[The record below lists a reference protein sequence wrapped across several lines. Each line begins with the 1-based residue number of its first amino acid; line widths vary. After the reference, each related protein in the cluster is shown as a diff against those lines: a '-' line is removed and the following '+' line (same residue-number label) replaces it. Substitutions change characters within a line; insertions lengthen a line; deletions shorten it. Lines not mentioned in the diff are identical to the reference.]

1 MTLHTFV
8 VGYLDDWRLKMR
20 HVTHTMDD
28 LTPNERKVLLD
39 LFRCGPRTQQQLAG
53 RLDVTQQSISR
64 IIARLSAL
72 GLIAPGARSG
82 VGARGYPTSTVQL
95 VPSKA
100 CGLGLAVAPGSLTLV
115 VADLAGNQLG
125 EERLESLSPSRAAAR
140 AFVQDAA
147 PRLVEAAGQVWSKLT
162 GLGIAVSGSFTADG
176 RFNTPLT
183 LEDWADHA
191 IAQEAADWLHLPTF
205 ADNDG
210 NAAALAEAMLGVGRT
225 EPSIACIY
233 IAAGVGGG
241 VVLDGAPWR
250 GRHGN
255 AGEFAAGL
263 QPGINPFPSL
273 ELLRQGLGS
282 HGVSFESIDAM
293 LAAFDPA
300 WPVIDEWII
309 RVRDSLSII
318 VSNISG
324 VLDVDAIV
332 LGGRL
337 PRPLAERLAIQL
349 SFFDQRRRDQP
360 RPVPRIVPS
369 AIDGDAAA
377 LGAAI
382 MPIRA
387 AFHG

>member
-1 MTLHTFV
+1 
-8 VGYLDDWRLKMR
+8 
-20 HVTHTMDD
+20 MDD
-28 LTPNERKVLLD
+28 LTLNDRKALLD
-39 LFRCGPRTQQQLAG
+39 LFRSGPRTQQQLAG

-64 IIARLSAL
+64 IIARLSTL
-72 GLIAPGARSG
+72 GLIAPGPRSG

-95 VPSKA
+95 VPGRA
-100 CGLGLAVAPGSLTLV
+100 CGLGLAVAPGSLTLAI
-115 VADLAGNQLG
+115 ADLAGTRLG
-125 EERLESLSPSRAAAR
+125 EERLATLSPSRAAAF
-140 AFVQDAA
+140 AFVQEAA
-147 PRLVEAAGQVWSKLT
+147 PRLVSATGQPWAQLT
-162 GLGIAVSGSFTADG
+162 GLGIAVSGSFNAEG

-183 LEDWADHA
+183 LDDWADRD
-191 IAQEAADWLHLPTF
+191 IAHEASDWLHLPTF

-210 NAAALAEAMLGVGRT
+210 NAAALAEAMLGIGRT
-225 EPSIACIY
+225 DSSIACIY

-241 VVLDGAPWR
+241 VVLDGTPWR

-273 ELLRQGLGS
+273 ELLRQGLGA

-300 WPVIDEWII
+300 WPAIDEWII
-309 RVRDSLSII
+309 RIRDSLSII

-332 LGGRL
+332 LGGRI
-337 PRPLAERLAIQL
+337 PNVLAARLATHVT
-349 SFFDQRRRDQP
+349 FFDQRRRDQP
-360 RPVPRIVPS
+360 RPVPRILPS
-369 AIDGDAAA
+369 AIAGDAAA

-387 AFHG
+387 VFHA